1 MTIILMIQMHSWGE
15 EVAASPNCWVIKFY
29 NTWQWSI
36 SHFSGLNKV
45 WLIVQTVVMPPSLSW
60 SPGLQLVRPP
70 ATTHHYWHVKYF
82 CEIFST
88 DTRCGKTNNVTQS
101 FSLSHK
107 YITNVFSSIFPS
119 IFIIQVVGGFSLEF
133 WNIFVSN
140 VLVGKR
146 LL

>member
-45 WLIVQTVVMPPSLSW
+45 WHIVQTVVMPPSLSW

-70 ATTHHYWHVKYF
+70 ATTRHHPPPLTHQ
-82 CEIFST
+82 IF
-88 DTRCGKTNNVTQS
+88 
-101 FSLSHK
+101 L
-107 YITNVFSSIFPS
+107 
-119 IFIIQVVGGFSLEF
+119 
-133 WNIFVSN
+133 WNIFYWHKMRPKQTMSRNPSHCPTNTSQIYSVAFSHPYSSFKWWVASHLN
-140 VLVGKR
+140 SGIFLSQMF
-146 LL
+146 